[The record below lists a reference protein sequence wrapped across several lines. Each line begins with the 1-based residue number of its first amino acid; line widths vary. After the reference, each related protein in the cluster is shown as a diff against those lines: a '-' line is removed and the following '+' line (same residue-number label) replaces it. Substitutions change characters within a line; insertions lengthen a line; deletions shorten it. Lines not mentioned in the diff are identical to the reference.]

1 MASGL
6 LTLAPGQRKYLP
18 SNFVNKKDWNR
29 NVQIEHEKNL
39 EFLGLWNL
47 NPNIARNSMQIAK
60 EVRNINYFMKEG
72 NSIGNGINYHSM
84 KKIFICNKWIIKGFK
99 VI

>member
-1 MASGL
+1 LASGL

-18 SNFVNKKDWNR
+18 SNFVNKKDWNG
-29 NVQIEHEKNL
+29 NVQIEQWHEENL

-60 EVRNINYFMKEG
+60 EVRNIYTNYFMKEG
-72 NSIGNGINYHSM
+72 NSLVM
-84 KKIFICNKWIIKGFK
+84 E
-99 VI
+99 